1 MRKEIKTEMTKEKIL
16 AAAMQEFGANG
27 YAASSLNN
35 ICNTGISKGLL
46 YHNYENKDA
55 IYLACVEQCFHTL
68 TEFLKAGEI
77 GTDLHRYTELRLR
90 FFREHENEA
99 RLFYESVL
107 QPPETLR
114 EEIKKAQAE
123 FDSYNLEL
131 YRRILGTISLR
142 DSITEEDALRY
153 LKLMQDMF
161 NGYFSSPA
169 VRGLSFDD
177 TMAAHEE
184 GLSKLLD
191 FMLYGIA
198 KRGDEA
204 CLS

>member
-1 MRKEIKTEMTKEKIL
+1 MRKEIKTELTKDKIL
-16 AAAMQEFGANG
+16 AAAMQEFGTNG
-27 YAASSLNN
+27 YAASSMNN
-35 ICNTGISKGLL
+35 ICSGGISKGLL

-55 IYLACVEQCFHTL
+55 LYLACVRQCFDTL
-68 TEFLKAGEI
+68 TKYLEAAEI
-77 GTDLHRYTELRLR
+77 GADLHRYLAARLQ
-90 FFREHENEA
+90 FFHEHENEA

-107 QPPETLR
+107 QPPETLK
-114 EEIKKAQAE
+114 EEINKARAE

-131 YRRILGTISLR
+131 YRRILGTFPLR
-142 DSITEEDALRY
+142 SGITEEDALHY

-169 VRGLSFDD
+169 ARGLSFDD
-177 TMAAHEE
+177 TLSAHEE
-184 GLSKLLD
+184 GLSRLLD

-198 KRGDEA
+198 KRGEES